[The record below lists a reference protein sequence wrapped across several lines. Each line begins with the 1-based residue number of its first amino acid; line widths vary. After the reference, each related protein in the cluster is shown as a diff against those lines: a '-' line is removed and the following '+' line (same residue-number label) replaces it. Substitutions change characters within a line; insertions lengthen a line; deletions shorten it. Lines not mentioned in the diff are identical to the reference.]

1 MARRSA
7 YRRYWVVLVVGIL
20 GAAILSAAIAVSG
33 ADRAESASLRD
44 RGGIK
49 HKFIGTWRL
58 ESEFL
63 QDESGAVVGSLYD
76 DAIGKLTYTRRG
88 DVWALTGERE
98 RSRTEG
104 AVWYTGTFDVRR
116 RAHTVI
122 HHIEYS
128 SIPSWEG
135 GDQVRRFDF
144 DGKQRLT
151 LSLDASATVTAV
163 LEWRKVRRR

>member
-1 MARRSA
+1 
-7 YRRYWVVLVVGIL
+7 VVFLAGLL
-20 GAAILSAAIAVSG
+20 GAATLSAAIAVSG
-33 ADRAESASLRD
+33 TDRAESASLRD
-44 RGGIK
+44 GAGIK

-63 QDESGAVVGSLYD
+63 QDESGDAVGSLYA

-98 RSRTEG
+98 RTGTEG

-116 RAHTVI
+116 KAHTVI
-122 HHIEYS
+122 HHIEYA

-135 GDQVRRFDF
+135 GDQVRGFDF
-144 DGKQRLT
+144 DGRRQLT

-163 LEWRKVRRR
+163 LEWRKMRRR